1 MATDDNPQ
9 SFGDIRDM
17 QLLEY
22 LRERYPVDEA
32 PEEIYPGDA
41 AYLTSMGYNPNNL
54 SPDLDYQQRQDLSDQ
69 LQKAWFSR
77 TRVNREA
84 RESGFLEETEPQYQF
99 QSPMGRMM
107 TSAQGQRATPA
118 ETELFFDESKYMGDP
133 DKLAAASGVRTL
145 PQAPRP
151 MIQEGAPTEPGF
163 KGTQQPDDRIVFASA
178 PEDVQSKLFH
188 VPESPD
194 YARAVEK
201 ALGESPEFKNVP
213 EGYDWGVK
221 LEPHNDRVMYRDP
234 NHGGQYTYLYEPGL
248 NAPDIKEE
256 LPKLGTMLG
265 AGIVAALGSGWP
277 LLAPALTDAA
287 IWQGFRMKELREARE
302 GGFLRTTT
310 MDESGKEV
318 TRDWTNRE
326 INIQGAKESAM
337 VFGISLATPVVI
349 WALGKGG
356 RTIAPGDPRFEP
368 VGGLGMDKEALE
380 SGYDIVKKV
389 FDNIES
395 KESREASLELLST
408 LSGPEI
414 LAYARTLEKTGKL
427 GALTNVP
434 REMVDGWL
442 TKIYGGDKIEGGAL
456 QAQMIKFG
464 EEQSGPEARLIRAAL
479 QRKEALITKHRKAL
493 LTKEENDELA
503 NLLVLTEKDVI
514 EGETRGGLDII
525 SAVEAA
531 KKGEI
536 EGAEKALKDIEADA
550 FGAGR
555 VVAKGGVPGIQ
566 VSTQMRGA
574 LQDLRDDVFEDT
586 TKRYTDFYK
595 RIEAESAR
603 DELRPFMVD
612 IEPLMNYAANK
623 VKKMDQ
629 SLLADLLDKEGG
641 GSILK
646 KLGRKR
652 AIKDKKGRITGYKPS
667 DFASFQ
673 DDLIAIRKFKRQA
686 YDEQKWQLASE
697 LKALEQEMKQ
707 LRTDTLS
714 SAARN
719 IGGGRGDKLLKE
731 ITDLERTYAR
741 NKAEWDAGFIGS
753 LLKRVPGAQKG
764 VFGEYTT
771 TDMAFLNKILDKN
784 IDDKAIEPL
793 VDLANKNADI
803 KEMFVNAI
811 KGRYKTEL
819 DLNNGA
825 PLTPAQHKTFMA
837 KNDVAMN
844 RFLTKAEREPFKNA
858 QSMSLKIKTD
868 QREAKIILD
877 RINKTPWGKSLTDET
892 QLTAEP
898 QTIFKKLW
906 TSDKFNA
913 NRELYDILNSKEAG
927 EQGQT
932 ALKSFKSRI
941 IRDMDKKTNFF
952 GTKGEGDVNT
962 TALAKY
968 MEDNGA
974 LVDLYMG
981 TTFRNGVKTLETMS
995 RFINSLPTTGARAGE
1010 RGFLQG
1016 VISNLTRVYVGMFT
1030 REGRALTAIQ
1040 VLGGR
1045 WFTKKIMSDLA
1056 EGEKTVTRLKA
1067 TKWLRDRETLEAIRR
1082 SLVFLDLYTGKPS
1095 LIGIEDIP
1103 NANRPAGELDIET
1116 APKIPPIL
1124 RGLEGGTYDTYE
1136 SYNVGGKVKRSKL
1149 MNLKHGI

>member
-22 LRERYPVDEA
+22 LRERYPVDET

-41 AYLTSMGYNPNNL
+41 AYLTSMGYNPNNI
-54 SPDLDYQQRQDLSDQ
+54 SPDLDYGQKQDLSDQ
-69 LQKAWFSR
+69 LQKAWLQSIGKE
-77 TRVNREA
+77 V
-84 RESGFLEETEPQYQF
+84 ETEPQYQF
-99 QSPMGRMM
+99 Q
-107 TSAQGQRATPA
+107 TPA
-118 ETELFFDESKYMGDP
+118 EPGLRPAFPAEKDYTGAINQYMDSDP
-133 DKLAAASGVRTL
+133 DKLAIASGVRTL

-163 KGTQQPDDRIVFASA
+163 KGTQQPDDSIVFASA

-201 ALGESPEFKNVP
+201 ALGESSSFKNVP
-213 EGYDWGVK
+213 EGYDWGIK
-221 LEPHNDRVMYRDP
+221 LEPHNDRIMYRDP

-256 LPKLGTMLG
+256 LPKLGTMLAVG
-265 AGIVAALGSGWP
+265 VTAALTSGWT
-277 LLAPALTDAA
+277 LLAPALTDTA
-287 IWQGFRMKELREARE
+287 IWQGFRTKELRDARE
-302 GGFLRTTT
+302 GGFLKTKT

-326 INIQGAKESAM
+326 INLQGAKESAM
-337 VFGISLATPVVI
+337 VFGISLATPFMI

-368 VGGLGMDKEALE
+368 VGGIGMDKEALE
-380 SGYDIVKKV
+380 SAYDMLHKV
-389 FDNIES
+389 FSNIES
-395 KESREASLELLST
+395 KESREASLELLSA
-408 LSGPEI
+408 LSGPEM

-434 REMVDGWL
+434 RETVDGWL
-442 TKIYGGDKIEGGAL
+442 TTIYGGDKIEGGAL

-464 EEQSGPEARLIRAAL
+464 EEQSGPEAKLIRAAL
-479 QRKEALITKHRKAL
+479 QRKHALVAKHRKAL

-514 EGETRGGLDII
+514 ESETRGGLDVI

-531 KKGEI
+531 KKGKI
-536 EGAEKALKDIEADA
+536 EVAETALEDIEADA
-550 FGAGR
+550 LSAGK
-555 VVAKGGVPGIQ
+555 AAAEGGVPGTV
-566 VSTQMRGA
+566 VSTQARGA
-574 LQDLRDDVFEDT
+574 LQNLRDEAFEAT
-586 TKRYTDFYK
+586 TKRYNKLYDD
-595 RIEAESAR
+595 IEAESTR
-603 DELRPFMVD
+603 DPLRPFLVD
-612 IEPLMNYAANK
+612 IEPLTNYAANK
-623 VKKMDQ
+623 IKKMDQ
-629 SLLADLLDKEGG
+629 SLFADILDKEGG

-646 KLGRKR
+646 KLGRKL
-652 AIKDKKGRITGYKPS
+652 AIKDKKGEVTGYKPS
-667 DFASFQ
+667 SFAQFQ
-673 DDLIAIRKFKRQA
+673 DDLVTIRKFKRQA
-686 YDEQKWQLASE
+686 YDEKKWVLAHE
-697 LKALEQEMKQ
+697 LKLLEQEMKL

-731 ITDLERTYAR
+731 ITDLERTYR
-741 NKAEWDAGFIGS
+741 INKAEWDAGFIGS

-771 TDMAFLNKILDKN
+771 TDMAFLNKILSNKISEN
-784 IDDKAIEPL
+784 EIKPL
-793 VDLANKNADI
+793 VQLARNNADI
-803 KEMFVNAI
+803 NEMFVNAI

-825 PLTPAQHKTFMA
+825 PLTPAQHKTFKA
-837 KNDVAMN
+837 KNEIAMN
-844 RFLTKAEREPFKNA
+844 RFLTEAERKPFTNA

-877 RINKTPWGKSLTDET
+877 RINKTPWGKDLTAPD
-892 QLTAEP
+892 LAAEP

-906 TSDKFNA
+906 TQDKWGA

-968 MEDNGA
+968 MDDNGA

-995 RFINSLPTTGARAGE
+995 RFINSMPTTGARAGE

-1056 EGEKTVTRLKA
+1056 EGENTVTRLKA
-1067 TKWLRDRETLEAIRR
+1067 TKWMRDPKTLEAIRR

-1095 LIGIEDIP
+1095 LIGIEDTP
-1103 NANRPAGELDIET
+1103 NANRPAGDLDIET

-1149 MNLKHGI
+1149 MNLKYGL

>member
-1 MATDDNPQ
+1 MADNPQ
-9 SFGDIRDM
+9 SFGDVRDM

-22 LRERYPVDEA
+22 LQERYPVDEA

-41 AYLTSMGYNPNNL
+41 AYLTSMGYNPYNI

-77 TRVNREA
+77 TRE
-84 RESGFLEETEPQYQF
+84 GLETEPQYQF

-107 TSAQGQRATPA
+107 TSVQGQRATPA

-151 MIQEGAPTEPGF
+151 MVQEGAPTEPGF

-188 VPESPD
+188 VPDSPD
-194 YARAVEK
+194 KKRAIEK

-221 LEPHNDRVMYRDP
+221 LEPHNDREMYRDP

-256 LPKLGTMLG
+256 APKLATMLG
-265 AGIVAALGSGWP
+265 AGVTAAIFSGRPILG
-277 LLAPALTDAA
+277 PALTDTL
-287 IWQGFRMKELREARE
+287 IWQGFRTKELRDARE

-310 MDESGKEV
+310 VDENGKEA
-318 TRDWTNRE
+318 TRDWTDRE

-337 VFGISLATPVVI
+337 VFGISLATPLVI

-356 RTIAPGDPRFEP
+356 RTVAPGDPKFEP
-368 VGGLGMDKEALE
+368 VGGLGMDKESLE
-380 SGYDIVKKV
+380 SGYDILHKV
-389 FDNIES
+389 FSNIES
-395 KESREASLELLST
+395 KESREASLELLSA

-414 LAYARTLEKTGKL
+414 LAYSRTLEKTGKL
-427 GALTNVP
+427 RALTNVP

-464 EEQSGPEARLIRAAL
+464 QEQSGPEAEIIRSAL
-479 QRKEALITKHRKAL
+479 RRKEQLITKHRQAL

-503 NLLVLTEKDVI
+503 NLLVLTEKDVL
-514 EGETRGGLDII
+514 ESETRGGLDII

-536 EGAEKALKDIEADA
+536 EVAETALKDIEADA
-550 FGAGR
+550 FKAGEK
-555 VVAKGGVPGIQ
+555 AAEGGSPGI
-566 VSTQMRGA
+566 VIATQARGA

-586 TKRYTDFYK
+586 TKRYNKFYDD
-595 RIEAESAR
+595 IEAESTR
-603 DELRPFMVD
+603 DGLRPFMVN
-612 IEPLMNYAANK
+612 IEPLMNYAANRI
-623 VKKMDQ
+623 KKMDQ
-629 SLLADLLDKEGG
+629 SLVADLLDKEGG
-641 GSILK
+641 GNILK
-646 KLGRKR
+646 RLGRKR
-652 AIKDKKGRITGYKPS
+652 AITDETGEIVGYKPS

-686 YDEQKWQLASE
+686 YDEKKWQLASE
-697 LKALEQEMKQ
+697 LNALEQEMKQ

-731 ITDLERTYAR
+731 ITDLERDYR
-741 NKAEWDAGFIGS
+741 INKAEWDAGFIGK
-753 LLKRVPGAQKG
+753 LLERVPGAQKG

-771 TDMAFLNKILDKN
+771 NDMAFLNKVLSNKISENEIK
-784 IDDKAIEPL
+784 PL
-793 VDLANKNADI
+793 VQLARNNADI
-803 KEMFVNAI
+803 NEMFVNAI

-819 DLNNGA
+819 DLNNGK

-844 RFLTKAEREPFKNA
+844 RFLTEAEREPFKNA

-877 RINKTPWGKSLTDET
+877 RINKTPWGKDLTAPD
-892 QLTAEP
+892 LAAEP

-906 TSDKFNA
+906 TPDKFNA
-913 NRELYDILNSKEAG
+913 NRELYEILDSDAAG
-927 EQGQT
+927 EQGQI

-952 GTKGEGDVNT
+952 GTKGEGDINT

-981 TTFRNGVKTLETMS
+981 TPFRNGVKTLETMA

-1016 VISNLTRVYVGMFT
+1016 VLSNLTRVYVGMFT

-1067 TKWLRDRETLEAIRR
+1067 TKWMRDPKTLEAIRR

-1095 LIGIEDIP
+1095 LIGIEDTP
-1103 NANRPAGELDIET
+1103 NANRPAGDLDIET

-1124 RGLEGGTYDTYE
+1124 RGLETYDTYE

-1149 MNLKHGI
+1149 MNLKYGI